1 MKTLF
6 SIFFIILITTSL
18 FSQKESYKSSI
29 RSDDNLFLEKY
40 IKYNDNFN
48 HKQFE
53 NMFGVT
59 ITDENLYF
67 CIDPL
72 ACNFNTYYKYNSVY
86 ALDYPKLIGPFWFP
100 AFPAG
105 NPVIGK
111 CFYKTEFKDLFTM
124 SCNCSFDW
132 EVNQEKYTGAYF
144 GTGEGS
150 TTLTPIIC
158 EDVAIAGNSTG
169 GMNVSVSYP
178 CNVEYGLYDVST
190 GNSHYEI
197 KIPTTM
203 KKFVFRA
210 ATGVGI
216 VANIYY
222 NSATTKVSKDNSTGN
237 VTVNFIDTDKSKL
250 PKCD

>member
-6 SIFFIILITTSL
+6 SIFFTILITASL
-18 FSQKESYKSSI
+18 FSQEESYISNI

-40 IKYNDNFN
+40 IKLNDNFN
-48 HKQFE
+48 YKQFE

-67 CIDPL
+67 CIDPM

-86 ALDYPKLIGPFWFP
+86 ASDYPKLIGTIW
-100 AFPAG
+100 
-105 NPVIGK
+105 NPTTPVVGK

-132 EVNQEKYTGAYF
+132 EVNREKYVGAFF
-144 GTGEGS
+144 GTGEGG

-158 EDVAIAGNSTG
+158 EDVAIAGNGTG
-169 GMNVSVSYP
+169 SKNVSVSYP
-178 CNVEYGLYDVST
+178 CNVEYGLYDVGT

-203 KKFVFRA
+203 KKFVFKA
-210 ATGVGI
+210 STGDGI

-222 NSATTKVSKDNSTGN
+222 NSATTIVSKDNSTGN